1 MKIDDIDER
10 NSSVCDDGFHV
21 DVRADA
27 ANVSSVQTNQV
38 NQTNQTSRAQ
48 LLEQGLIHHEAG
60 RLEQAREIYR
70 RVLTLEPNDADALHL
85 FGVAEHQA
93 GNDAAAIT
101 YIQRAIDLDPHVPRY
116 HNNLSAAYQSLN
128 LLEDADRCVAASLAL
143 KPDSADAHYNLGV
156 ISNARGDRTKA
167 EASFRQ
173 ALSLQPDFAQAHYNL
188 GILLRRKAQFSEATQ
203 CFQQVVRFDPGNVSA
218 QFLLAASSGGEL
230 DRAPDGYV
238 SSVFDTDADKFDT
251 LLVDTLHYNTPQRL
265 LELSIGLLRGEKD
278 KKDLLDLG
286 CGTGLAGVSFSPYA
300 RKMVGVDLSARMLAH
315 ARMRH
320 LYQRLEH
327 AEMLSMMRSEEA
339 GSYDVIV
346 AADAFIYCGKLDEIF
361 AEAKRLLR
369 MGGLFIFSVESLDDL
384 PRTEMAQV
392 ETRPFQLNT
401 NGRFA
406 HSAAYIHVLAFAS
419 GFRINTML
427 CAPTRM
433 EGGKPVAAWLV
444 LLESENDF

>member
-10 NSSVCDDGFHV
+10 NSSICDDV
-21 DVRADA
+21 LRADSRA
-27 ANVSSVQTNQV
+27 DSPADMADAPSGQA
-38 NQTNQTSRAQ
+38 SRAQ
-48 LLEQGLIHHEAG
+48 LLEQGLTHHEAG

-70 RVLTLEPNDADALHL
+70 RILRLEPNDADALHL
-85 FGVAEHQA
+85 FGVTEHQA
-93 GNDAAAIT
+93 GNYAAAIA
-101 YIQRAIDLDPHVPRY
+101 YIQQAIDLDPHVPRY

-128 LLEDADRCVAASLAL
+128 FLDDADRCVSASLAL

-156 ISNARGDRTKA
+156 ISNARGDRAKA
-167 EASFRQ
+167 ETCFRQ
-173 ALSLQPDFAQAHYNL
+173 ALLLHPDFAQAHYNL
-188 GILLRRKAQFSEATQ
+188 GILLRRKAQFAEAAQ
-203 CFQQVVRFDPGNVSA
+203 CFQQAVRLDPGNVSA
-218 QFLLAASSGGEL
+218 QFLLAASSGAEL

-238 SSVFDTDADKFDT
+238 SGVFDDDADKFDALLVNT
-251 LLVDTLHYNTPQRL
+251 LLYNTPQRL
-265 LELSIGLLRGEKD
+265 LELSIGLLRGAKD

-286 CGTGLAGVSFSPYA
+286 CGTGLAGVSFSPYM
-300 RKMVGVDLSARMLAH
+300 RQMVGVDLSARMLVH
-315 ARMRH
+315 ARLRH

-339 GSYDVIV
+339 GCYDVIV
-346 AADAFIYCGKLDEIF
+346 AADAFIYCGKLDDIF

-384 PRTEMAQV
+384 PRAQMTQA

-406 HSAAYIHVLAFAS
+406 HSAAYIHALALTS

-427 CAPTRM
+427 CTPTRM

-444 LLESENDF
+444 LLESEDDF